1 MRELESRTGHV
12 KSKYKKDKKRKQ
24 KLNENNRIITN
35 VEEEEPT
42 SIFKKRRRFRLND
55 NFLVSREESEK
66 RLQIG
71 CFGSAV
77 PLTILC
83 TALTLVYCQSLVV
96 NVPIILLPNK
106 TTVQNPCE

>member
-1 MRELESRTGHV
+1 MRELKSRKIHAN
-12 KSKYKKDKKRKQ
+12 SKYKKGKKRKQ
-24 KLNENNRIITN
+24 KLTNNRTIKY

-66 RLQIG
+66 RLLIG
-71 CFGSAV
+71 CFGLAF
-77 PLTILC
+77 PLTIVC
-83 TALTLVYCQSLVV
+83 TALALGYSQILVV
-96 NVPIILLPNK
+96 SAPIILLPNK